1 MREQCQ
7 RMKRLG
13 YMIFAFRLI
22 EKFSRL
28 KFDEFLSNKMTDN
41 EPNNLHINKQ
51 KKERKKKKTLPLHSV
66 PVLEPS
72 LFAGSHRSWK
82 TKFTL

>member
-1 MREQCQ
+1 MPRRSPIEGAMSKNEKV
-7 RMKRLG
+7 R
-13 YMIFAFRLI
+13 IFAFRLI

-51 KKERKKKKTLPLHSV
+51 KKERKKNIATAQCACSRTQSV
-66 PVLEPS
+66 C
-72 LFAGSHRSWK
+72 W
-82 TKFTL
+82 